1 MGKSEG
7 CGCGCSSGKK
17 NLIEVSWSV
26 PAIKCEG
33 CAGKLE
39 TTLKAVAGV
48 KCGTVNADAKEVAL
62 SFDAAQTSEAQLKDI
77 LNTAGFPVV
86 GA

>member
-1 MGKSEG
+1 MGNSNG

-26 PAIKCEG
+26 PTIKCEG

-39 TTLKAVAGV
+39 TILKAVAGV
-48 KCGTVNADAKEVAL
+48 KCVSVKADAKEVAL
-62 SFDAAQTSEAQLKDI
+62 SFDADQTSEAQLKDV